1 MSEPTPTSHQSTDP
15 ARETPPTPGDR
26 ATPADQRSQSA
37 DQQAQPADQRTGAE
51 QPAWPGPSA
60 DQGSHPA
67 HQASQPAW
75 GGLQPYAPGP
85 PRTNS
90 FAIASLVC
98 SLAGLVTGISVIA
111 GIVLGHI
118 ALNQIKQTGEEGRSF
133 AIAGL
138 AIGYGLLAV
147 GFLII
152 VAAVFFIAVLGA
164 YSTTVASTTAL

>member
-1 MSEPTPTSHQSTDP
+1 MSEPTPTSHEPADP
-15 ARETPPTPGDR
+15 TREGPSAPGDR
-26 ATPADQRSQSA
+26 PTPADQRSQSA
-37 DQQAQPADQRTGAE
+37 ERPTQPADQRTGAD
-51 QPAWPGPSA
+51 QPAWPGRAPEPASQQA
-60 DQGSHPA
+60 D
-67 HQASQPAW
+67 QPAW

-85 PRTNS
+85 PRTNA

-138 AIGYGLLAV
+138 AIGYGLLVV
-147 GFLII
+147 GLLIL
-152 VAAVFFIAVLGA
+152 VAAVFFVAILGA
-164 YSTTVASTTAL
+164 YTTTVGSTTASW